1 MTQPASAKVTRAS
14 RLPIVWLV
22 PLVALAIGGWLI
34 FRELHSRGTEIT
46 IAFTTASGV
55 EAGKTNLVH
64 QGVPVGEVT
73 QVIVK
78 KDLSGAEVTL
88 RLNKEAEA
96 FARADAEFWI
106 VRPEVTFSGVRGL
119 ETLIGGVQLNGRPGS
134 GPPAKEFVGREHPP
148 VAEDPSQ
155 GRAFLLRADK
165 LGSLSAGA
173 PVYYREVKVG
183 AVETS
188 RLADDA
194 TEALIRI
201 RVYTPYI
208 DLVRAN
214 TVFWNA
220 GGAAFKVNLLG
231 AQLKSTSLEALFSGG
246 ISFAT
251 PEGKDGL
258 APVAPD
264 GASFALHDEAEKDWL
279 KWKPRI
285 PIKPID
291 SEPGRQPR
299 ASDLPAALKPN

>member
-1 MTQPASAKVTRAS
+1 MSQPVAAKVSRAS

-55 EAGKTNLVH
+55 EAGRTNLVH

-73 QVIVK
+73 DVSVK
-78 KDLSGAEVTL
+78 KDLSGALVKL
-88 RLNKEAEA
+88 RLHKSADA

-134 GPPAKEFVGREHPP
+134 GPPAKEFIGLDHAP
-148 VAEDPSQ
+148 VRDDPIH

-183 AVETS
+183 VVEMS

-201 RVYTPYI
+201 RISTPYI
-208 DLVRAN
+208 DLVRDN

-220 GGAAFKVNLLG
+220 GGAAFNINLLG
-231 AQLKSTSLEALFSGG
+231 AKLKSTSLEALFSGG
-246 ISFAT
+246 VAFAT

-258 APVAPD
+258 ASVATD
-264 GASFALHDEAEKDWL
+264 GASFTLHDEAEKDWL
-279 KWKPRI
+279 KWRPRI
-285 PIKPID
+285 PIKPLD
-291 SEPGRQPR
+291 SEPVRQPR

>member
-1 MTQPASAKVTRAS
+1 MSQPASAKVSRAS

-22 PLVALAIGGWLI
+22 PLVALAIGGWMI

-46 IAFTTASGV
+46 IAFATASGV

-73 QVIVK
+73 DVSVK
-78 KDLSGAEVTL
+78 KDLTGAVVKV
-88 RLNKEAEA
+88 RLHKAAEA
-96 FARADAEFWI
+96 FGRTGAEFWI

-134 GPPAKEFVGREHPP
+134 GPLAKEFSGQEHPP
-148 VAEDPSQ
+148 VREDPTQ

-194 TEALIRI
+194 TEALIRV
-201 RVYTPYI
+201 RVYTPYV

-231 AQLKSTSLEALFSGG
+231 AELKSTSLEALFSGG
-246 ISFAT
+246 VAFAT
-251 PEGKDGL
+251 PDGKDGL
-258 APVAPD
+258 APVAND
-264 GASFALHDEAEKDWL
+264 GASFVLHDEAEKEWL
-279 KWKPRI
+279 KWKPHI
-285 PIKPID
+285 PIKPTD
-291 SEPGRQPR
+291 SEPVRSPR
-299 ASDLPAALKPN
+299 ATDLPAALKGN